1 MKNIQK
7 TKHQNQMRR
16 QKGFTLMEIAIVMII
31 MAALVGTMASSLWS
45 KQDTMSIQ
53 QTVLFFNKGLPQAI
67 ANMKLRGYKNCFT
80 SVGVSG
86 VCAAPAADGPSE
98 DDIHDLLVDAGAPA
112 LTEWGERWDA
122 HYYGQGVLKI
132 TYPAKALSAS
142 AKGDFVRVIQT
153 ESGQGGALI
162 QNTSDDAGG
171 GDAGGGDAGG
181 GDAGGDDDAEI
192 STNGAPQGET
202 GDDDNDLV
210 FYISVR

>member
-7 TKHQNQMRR
+7 TKHQNQMHR

-80 SVGVSG
+80 SIGVAD
-86 VCAAPAADGPSE
+86 VCVYGGE
-98 DDIHDLLVDAGAPA
+98 DDDDDVDLYDLLVAAGAPA
-112 LTEWGERWDA
+112 LTEWGETWIA
-122 HYYGQGVLKI
+122 HYSGQGVLKI
-132 TYPAKALSAS
+132 TYPVKGLGDSARD
-142 AKGDFVRVIQT
+142 DFVRVIQT
-153 ESGQGGALI
+153 ESNQGGALI
-162 QNTSDDAGG
+162 PHGT
-171 GDAGGGDAGG
+171 
-181 GDAGGDDDAEI
+181 AEEEAEPTVN
-192 STNGAPQGET
+192 SAPQGET
-202 GDDDNDLV
+202 GDDEDALE